1 MGTKVYGVS
10 DDLIEFEGDVSGE
23 ATIYSSR
30 PSLLMFSDGTIL
42 AINYGTNGAALWKI
56 VILKSGPLLITV
68 DRCTEDESDTSPYS
82 DVAHFADGLSFAFH
96 SRDWERVQ

>member
-1 MGTKVYGVS
+1 MGTKVYGTS

-23 ATIYSSR
+23 VMIASG
-30 PSLLMFSDGTIL
+30 PSLLVFNDGTIL
-42 AINYGTNGAALWKI
+42 TINYGADGMALWKI
-56 VILKSGPLLITV
+56 VVLKEGPLLITIH
-68 DRCTEDESDTSPYS
+68 RCTDEDAEVYS